1 MSTYLYLQSPKE
13 NKPSLIMLRIREG
26 NQQIKVSTKVKCLPC
41 HWDSEKQAVTSE
53 DQLHRYKNLALQSWV
68 TEADRAVLKAEDD
81 GYGLDFAKEILL
93 HAKGCVVGKRDKSN
107 SFLIY
112 YYKWATTQT
121 KAKRILKQQD
131 LTTWRI
137 LKEFRERISFDDVDM
152 KFYED
157 FCRWMDEVKNYRAN
171 TEGTQIKN
179 LKAAMN
185 AAYKEGLH
193 TNTAYLNFKKP
204 QEEVDNVYL
213 TQAELD
219 ALYALPLSGYKEKA
233 RDIFLVG
240 CYTAMRWSDFSR
252 LQEKDITGDTIYF
265 THKKTGYRVS
275 IPLHPI
281 VREIIDKYGGKV
293 PALSEQKL
301 NKYIKEVCR
310 DAGMTQFVTKVFHKG
325 GGRTEEVRE
334 KCDLVSSHTARRTA
348 ATNMYISGVPAYNIM
363 LITGHTSEATFR
375 KYIKFE
381 KERNAELMRDNPYFK
396 KSK

>member
-1 MSTYLYLQSPKE
+1 MSSYLYLKQTAKD
-13 NKPSLIMLRIREG
+13 KPGIIMLRIRAGKE
-26 NQQIKVSTKVKCLPC
+26 QVKISTKIKCLPEN
-41 HWDSEKQAVTSE
+41 WNAERQAVSAG
-53 DQLHRYKNLALQSWV
+53 DRLCKYKNVALSSWLM
-68 TEADRAVLKAEDD
+68 EAERACLKMSELKLDLSYVKDAVLREKSQLVRKKD
-81 GYGLDFAKEILL
+81 
-93 HAKGCVVGKRDKSN
+93 RSN

-112 YYKWATTQT
+112 YYKWATTRT
-121 KAKRILKQQD
+121 REKRILKLQD

-137 LKEFRERISFDDVDM
+137 LKVFRDRISFDDVDM
-152 KFYED
+152 AFYED
-157 FCRWMDEVKNYRAN
+157 FCRWMDEEKNYKAN

-179 LKAAMN
+179 IKAAMN
-185 AAYKEGLH
+185 AAFKEGLH
-193 TNTAYLNFKKP
+193 ANTAYLQFKKP

-213 TQAELD
+213 TQDELD
-219 ALYALPLSGYKEKA
+219 TLYNLPLSGYKEKA
-233 RDIFLVG
+233 RDVFLVG

-252 LQEKDITGDTIYF
+252 LQEKDITNDTIYF

-281 VREIIDKYGGKV
+281 VAEIIAKYGGKV

-310 DAGMTQFVTKVFHKG
+310 DAGMTNYVTKVFQKG
-325 GGRTEEVRE
+325 GTRVEEVRE
-334 KCDLVSSHTARRTA
+334 KCDLVTSHTARRTA

-381 KERNAELMRDNPYFK
+381 KEQNAELMRDNPYFK
-396 KSK
+396 KR